1 MNFQNRTKEHQQET
15 QKVGKKSSLLSAV
28 LGIVYEVS
36 VIVLICLVAYIAVF
50 GVWIALCVVIALLV
64 VNIFIRIRWGK
75 NHESFCKK

>member
-1 MNFQNRTKEHQQET
+1 MKPKETNTKEHTDRENSTANQEFH
-15 QKVGKKSSLLSAV
+15 QVG
-28 LGIVYEVS
+28 
-36 VIVLICLVAYIAVF
+36 F